1 MLRIRTA
8 WAMNP
13 KALALC
19 VALALALPVQTLPQ
33 TPSKVMLI
41 KAAHLLDPG
50 TGNVLAPAAV
60 LVEGNKIKQV
70 GSPSQIR
77 PPQGAQ
83 IIDLGSATL
92 LPGLIDGHTHLLL
105 SVVVP
110 PQEEYE
116 RRYNGDFVAD
126 LLLAI
131 AESPS
136 KRVLVGAQNA
146 RESLESGFTTVR
158 ILGHSGIDGD
168 TALRDA
174 INAGRVPGPRIL
186 AAGLKITSLG
196 NYIQSLNPALSESIL
211 RQEFLMVASPDEGR
225 RAVDQNLF
233 YAVDV
238 IKVTLDE
245 DSVVIN
251 TPTMSAIVEE
261 AHRAHKKVAAHA
273 PSQLAIQTA
282 IDAGVD
288 SIEHGNDVT
297 DNQLKMMRDKGIF
310 FDITPSFWSG
320 FYSKMTEN
328 SVVFPPAEKARLAAA
343 DERSRKTNADFVQ
356 RILKSG
362 VKFAAGTDMCWY
374 WPGKTC
380 GQLEAMVIF
389 SHLHDAGMPPLEIL
403 RAVTVNGA
411 EMLGWQDKVGAIEP
425 GKFADLVAVSGDPL
439 ADITELERVRFVMKD
454 AQVIRNDLSPR

>member
-1 MLRIRTA
+1 
-8 WAMNP
+8 MNP

-19 VALALALPVQTLPQ
+19 VALVLSLPVRPLAQAQPKVTL
-33 TPSKVMLI
+33 V
-41 KAAHLLDPG
+41 KAAHLLDPR
-50 TGNVLAPAAV
+50 TGNVLGPAAV
-60 LVEGNKIKQV
+60 LVEGNKIQQV
-70 GSPSQIR
+70 GQPSQIR

-83 IIDLGSATL
+83 IIDLGGATL
-92 LPGLIDGHTHLLL
+92 LPGLIDGHTHLLI
-105 SVVVP
+105 SVVAP
-110 PQEEYE
+110 PDEEYD
-116 RRYNGDFVAD
+116 RRYNGLFVPD

-131 AESPS
+131 VESPS
-136 KRVLVGAQNA
+136 KRVLVGARNA

-196 NYIQSLNPALSESIL
+196 NYIQNLNPALSESIL
-211 RQEFLMVASPDEGR
+211 RQEFLMVANPEEGR
-225 RAVDQNLF
+225 RAVDENLL

-238 IKVTLDE
+238 IKVTLDD

-288 SIEHGNDVT
+288 SIEHGNEVT

-310 FDITPSFWSG
+310 FDITPTFWSG
-320 FYSKMTEN
+320 FYTKMTEK
-328 SVVFPPAEKARLAAA
+328 SIVLPPAEKARLAAA
-343 DERSRKTNADFVQ
+343 DERSRKTEAEFVQ
-356 RILKSG
+356 HILKSG
-362 VKFAAGTDMCWY
+362 VKFAVGTDMCWFY
-374 WPGKTC
+374 PGKTC
-380 GQLEAMVIF
+380 GQVEAMVIF

-403 RAVTVNGA
+403 RAVTTNAA

-425 GKFADLVAVSGDPL
+425 GKFADTVAVSGDPI

-454 AQVIRNDLSPR
+454 GQVIRNDLSPR